1 MKFSLEQLK
10 TSVKNIITTAK
21 LSNENFVVTRENIV
35 GLLDKVG
42 KIGTLDSVYTI
53 DKLARFDGEYLS
65 YGKTIEE
72 WQMDLTMPVDY
83 KPNGETALAPHYP
96 TFRPAFYSYTIGRQ
110 YIPTSVANNNIE
122 RAVHNEGEF
131 ISVVAMTF
139 KRLEDSLAQYRYAL
153 KREMI
158 AKLYDLCNI
167 NLSSLSV
174 FDETLNYNVNDL
186 VKNDTSAY
194 IVVKKYT
201 GGSVDDIDGAIAD
214 GYLIKLDL
222 VTKIAKPTDTA
233 TGEAFLKQVK
243 KDIEVASDV
252 SEGHSL
258 NGNTLGVTDTLVLLV
273 KQGVMPSIDVDTL
286 AGAFHLDKVAIPV
299 EVIVVKDFGGADEP
313 YAVLLDSRGLR
324 LHPTYNATRE
334 NFNGEGDFLNLFRH
348 TENTAFIS
356 RNTFVK
362 FYTEPE

>member
-1 MKFSLEQLK
+1 MKLSLEQLK
-10 TSVKNIITTAK
+10 NSVKNIITTTK
-21 LSNENFVVTRENIV
+21 LSNANFVVTRDNIV

-42 KIGTLDSVYTI
+42 KIFTIDSVYTI

-110 YIPTSVANNNIE
+110 YIPTSVPNNNIE

-158 AKLYDLCNI
+158 GKLYDLCNI
-167 NLSSLSV
+167 NLSSV
-174 FDETLNYNVNDL
+174 NEFDESLNYNVNDL
-186 VKNDTSAY
+186 VKHDTSAY
-194 IVVKKYT
+194 IVVKKYSS
-201 GGSVDDIDGAIAD
+201 GSVDKIDEAVAE

-243 KDIEVASDV
+243 QDIEVASDV

-258 NGNTLGVTDTLVLLV
+258 NGNTLGVSDTLVLLV
-273 KQGVMPSIDVDTL
+273 KQGLMPSIDVDTL

-299 EVIVVKDFGGADEP
+299 EVIVVKDFGGATKP